1 MVKILRFIVQMES
14 IFVKD
19 FSENI
24 FKQKFLELTH
34 KLKLQSL
41 SIFPEKRKNSIFQT
55 LHAGSPG

>member
-1 MVKILRFIVQMES
+1 MES

-41 SIFPEKRKNSIFQT
+41 SIFPEKRENSIFSNIT
-55 LHAGSPG
+55 CWMSSYRDEF